1 MPKHPYLDS
10 NISIWSNY
18 SRTILYSIWGY
29 ELSPLMAGILYK
41 AIGSSN
47 RTAKSTLEQI
57 LEYTKKNSREDVVL
71 STTAL
76 YNRLYP
82 LKDAL
87 EAMDISGHK
96 ITRYI
101 NQNKGTTIDLSN
113 IDTRP
118 RTAYG
123 QAIIAYMYR
132 CLTKKGIS
140 NKPRLFIFVDEAH
153 NLFPRRTEKTILPI
167 EEAFVEARKIRV
179 KNNISNSL
187 SSKTFK
193 NDII

>member
-18 SRTILYSIWGY
+18 SRIILYSIWGY
-29 ELSPLMAGILYK
+29 ELSLLMARILYK

-82 LKDAL
+82 LKDVL
-87 EAMDISGHK
+87 EAMDISGIK
-96 ITRYI
+96 
-101 NQNKGTTIDLSN
+101 
-113 IDTRP
+113 
-118 RTAYG
+118 
-123 QAIIAYMYR
+123 
-132 CLTKKGIS
+132 
-140 NKPRLFIFVDEAH
+140 
-153 NLFPRRTEKTILPI
+153 
-167 EEAFVEARKIRV
+167 
-179 KNNISNSL
+179 
-187 SSKTFK
+187 
-193 NDII
+193 